1 MRGGTQGDHEGDS
14 RETDGG
20 TPVVSSGTQE
30 SQGPPG
36 KGPNRL
42 QSAVTA
48 VQRSLYD
55 RTYGLLGKRPELEFD
70 EFDLFEPDIEEQL
83 RDHETVQEVL
93 GDVTAHFESFEE
105 EELVFDR
112 RPPRD
117 HLHSRFFDFG
127 YLLEHE
133 EIERKWT
140 NEPYAYVS
148 VLRDPAENEQR
159 YYVSEPWLS
168 EFEEYVLEELTKILR
183 NSLLYQPVDDEDEK
197 EAQFVRR
204 AGDLIEKHTAALPDT
219 SLYKLLYYLKRDFLH
234 YDRIDPIVRD
244 EDIEDISCDGHDLP
258 VFVYHK
264 AHRDLDSNVTFE
276 KEELTSFVTRLAQR
290 SGKHIS
296 VSNPLVDAS
305 LPNGSR
311 VQLSFG
317 GDISTRGPNF
327 TIRQF
332 TTVPDTPI
340 DLINWGTFSVEEMAY
355 LWLAIENNRSLVFAG
370 GTGSGKTTSL
380 NAVSFFVPKKAKIVT
395 IEDTPEIS
403 LPHENW
409 IQSLTR
415 DSVAASGEG
424 EVTMYE
430 QLQTALRQRPEYILV
445 GEIRTES
452 EVALTFFQAM
462 ATGHSAYT
470 TIHSES
476 VMGVINR
483 LENEPLSVPTQ
494 MLKEL
499 DVVSI
504 QRQVMVDGE
513 RVRRNDQITELMSGG
528 EEDEIRVSNVFEWD
542 ADRDTFNEKFDSE
555 VFKDIAADRGWST
568 AEIRQEYNDR
578 LAVLK
583 YLVENDVTWYEDV
596 ARVIHRF
603 MTDREAV
610 MDGIEDDRLAE
621 LVER

>member
-1 MRGGTQGDHEGDS
+1 MWGGPDSRAQGDS
-14 RETDGG
+14 SETDDATDPPTPGG
-20 TPVVSSGTQE
+20 D
-30 SQGPPG
+30 GPG
-36 KGPNRL
+36 ELLSNR
-42 QSAVTA
+42 VEA
-48 VQRSLYD
+48 VQRSLFD
-55 RTYGLLGKRPELEFD
+55 RTNGLLGTGPGGEFD
-70 EFDLFEPDIEEQL
+70 EAELFEPDLEERL
-83 RDHETVQEVL
+83 LEHPTAEAVL
-93 GDVTAHFESFEE
+93 DDVVSHFETTD
-105 EELVFDR
+105 ELAFGR
-112 RPPRD
+112 RPPAE
-117 HLHSRFFDFG
+117 HLRSRFFDFG

-133 EIERKWT
+133 ELERKWT

-148 VLRDPAENEQR
+148 VVRDATENELR
-159 YYVSEPWLS
+159 YHVSEPWLS
-168 EFEEYVLEELTKILR
+168 DFEEYVLDELTKVLR
-183 NSLLYQPVDDEDEK
+183 NSLMYQEIDDEAGK
-197 EAQFVRR
+197 EEQFVRK
-204 AGDLIEKHTAALPDT
+204 ASELVEKHTAALPDT
-219 SLYKLLYYLKRDFLH
+219 SLYKLLYYLRRDFLH
-234 YDRIDPIVRD
+234 YDSIDPLIRD
-244 EDIEDISCDGHDLP
+244 EDIEDISCDGVDLP
-258 VFVYHK
+258 VFVYH
-264 AHRDLDSNVTFE
+264 HDYRDLDTNVTFG

-332 TTVPDTPI
+332 TSVPDTPI
-340 DLINWGTFSVEEMAY
+340 DLINWGTFSLEEMAY

-380 NAVSFFVPKKAKIVT
+380 NAVSFFIPKKSKIVT

-403 LPHENW
+403 LPHDNW
-409 IQSLTR
+409 VQSLTR

-470 TIHSES
+470 TVHSES
-476 VMGVINR
+476 VKGVVNR

-494 MLKEL
+494 MLREL
-499 DVVSI
+499 DIISI

-513 RVRRNDQITELMSGG
+513 RVRRNDQITELVSGG
-528 EEDEIRVSNVFEWD
+528 EGDDIRINNVFEWD
-542 ADRDTFNEKFDSE
+542 AERDDFNTKFDSQ
-555 VFKDIAADRGWST
+555 VFEDIAADRGWST
-568 AEIRQEYNDR
+568 AEVRRAYDDR
-578 LAVLK
+578 LRVLE
-583 YLVENDVTWYEDV
+583 YMVENDVTWYEDV
-596 ARVIHRF
+596 ARVVHRF
-603 MTDREAV
+603 MTDRDAV
-610 MDGIEDDRLAE
+610 MDRIEDDDFAE
-621 LVER
+621 LLER